1 MVSPDLGDARIG
13 RLRQFILL
21 DIFAAVAAVVVMTVI
36 NIAVARS
43 LWLIVTTGM
52 VAVTALLMALGLRAL
67 RSGAVVGA
75 IAWVAVG
82 NWSIAIGASAVATF
96 SWPIQQLAALLPAV
110 VAVPYVSRRQFRLIL
125 VISVAVS
132 VAAAFVGLLQ
142 DFTGLSDDLADWIPP
157 ATLIAFTP
165 LMSLLVAQAG
175 VGAAETLRD
184 ALGRSLEANERLSEN
199 EATLATQ
206 AGLLRESRSRIVAAG
221 DRERRRIE
229 RDLHDGAQQRLVG
242 LSLQISRAREQ
253 CITDPVAA
261 QATLDEIRAEVR
273 RAQQDM
279 RDLVRG
285 VYPPVLTQ
293 HGLAPA
299 IRAIIDQAPATHRS
313 DVRNVGRLAPE
324 AEAAMYFACLE
335 ALQNAMKHAGPGSVV
350 SISLRRDGADVAL
363 VVEDDGPGFDVE
375 SAVTGTGLVNMAD
388 RMLAA
393 GGSLVIDSSP
403 SSGTRVEAAV
413 SGSDDTLVSH

>member
-1 MVSPDLGDARIG
+1 MVTPDLGDARIG
-13 RLRQFILL
+13 RLRQFIVL
-21 DIFAAVAAVVVMTVI
+21 DVFAALTAVVMMTVI
-36 NIAVARS
+36 NVVSARS
-43 LWLIVTTGM
+43 GWLLVATGM

-67 RSGAVVGA
+67 NRGSVVAA
-75 IAWVAVG
+75 ITWVAVG

-96 SWPIQQLAALLPAV
+96 SWPIQELAALLPAV

-125 VISVAVS
+125 VVSVAVS

-142 DFTGLSDDLADWIPP
+142 DVTGLTDDLADWIPP

-184 ALGRSLEANERLSEN
+184 ALDRSLEANARLSEN
-199 EATLATQ
+199 EATLAAQ
-206 AGLLRESRSRIVAAG
+206 ARLLRDSRSRIVAAG
-221 DRERRRIE
+221 DSERRRIE

-253 CITDPVAA
+253 CVVDPAAA
-261 QATLDEIRAEVR
+261 QATLDDIRREVR
-273 RAQQDM
+273 AAQQEM

-299 IRAIIDQAPATHRS
+299 IRAIIDQVDNTHRS
-313 DVRNVGRLAPE
+313 DVRDVGRLGPE
-324 AEAAMYFACLE
+324 VEAAIYFACLE
-335 ALQNAMKHAGPGSVV
+335 ALQNVMKHAGAEAVV
-350 SISLRRDGADVAL
+350 SVNLRRADQVVSL
-363 VVEDDGPGFDVE
+363 VVADDGRGFD
-375 SAVTGTGLVNMAD
+375 ADGIPAGNGLVNMAD
-388 RMLAA
+388 RVGAA
-393 GGSLVIDSSP
+393 GGTLTIESSDG
-403 SSGTRVEAAV
+403 GTSVTAV
-413 SGSDDTLVSH
+413 VAVD